1 MTDPL
6 AWAERAEEDYVVARS
21 SLRYRK
27 PLTYVACFH
36 AQQCAEKHLKAILVS
51 KGEAFAKTHD
61 LLLLSGQCEKVGVWL
76 PVDAKQLSGRP
87 NTPCVCVTLA
97 ATRRRKRR
105 ATPWRSPKQSAPLRG
120 ACWDCRRLPRVFVA
134 SQIEGGAP
142 CPPKPSPIR
151 KS

>member
-1 MTDPL
+1 MSDVTDPL

-76 PVDAKQLSGRP
+76 PVDAKQLSALSEYAVRVRYPGDDP
-87 NTPCVCVTLA
+87 TPEEARHAVEIAKAVRTFA
-97 ATRRRKRR
+97 
-105 ATPWRSPKQSAPLRG
+105 
-120 ACWDCRRLPRVFVA
+120 RRLLGLP
-134 SQIEGGAP
+134 
-142 CPPKPSPIR
+142 
-151 KS
+151 